1 MGEILGR
8 LLEIVID
15 EPDNNQKDILLS
27 YVKKVTDTY
36 GNIKNWQES
45 Y

>member
-27 YVKKVTDTY
+27 YVKEVTDTY
-36 GNIKNWQES
+36 GNIK
-45 Y
+45 

>member
-1 MGEILGR
+1 MGKILGR

-27 YVKKVTDTY
+27 YVKEVTDTY
-36 GNIKNWQES
+36 GNIK
-45 Y
+45 

>member
-36 GNIKNWQES
+36 GNIK
-45 Y
+45 